1 MSPPTPAILAADVA
15 VEHHRRRLH
24 QLLCRGETYRG
35 TYPDDVN
42 IKSEWPHLEA
52 ITDPAAFDVELVRA
66 RTEYNAVRL
75 HEAIG
80 YVTPNDE
87 HTGRGEAIRPA
98 RRDGPDRARQHRLD
112 YHGRAS
118 INPTGGR
125 HALGNYSRH
134 LCG

>member
-52 ITDPAAFDVELVRA
+52 ITDP
-66 RTEYNAVRL
+66 
-75 HEAIG
+75 
-80 YVTPNDE
+80 P
-87 HTGRGEAIRPA
+87 
-98 RRDGPDRARQHRLD
+98 
-112 YHGRAS
+112 
-118 INPTGGR
+118 
-125 HALGNYSRH
+125 H
-134 LCG
+134 LMSNW